1 MTEKE
6 LHDRMEA
13 LEKRLGA
20 SRRELARLTEQQR
33 MDIGEALAAV
43 SDALEAHEERL
54 EEKR

>member
-1 MTEKE
+1 
-6 LHDRMEA
+6 MEA